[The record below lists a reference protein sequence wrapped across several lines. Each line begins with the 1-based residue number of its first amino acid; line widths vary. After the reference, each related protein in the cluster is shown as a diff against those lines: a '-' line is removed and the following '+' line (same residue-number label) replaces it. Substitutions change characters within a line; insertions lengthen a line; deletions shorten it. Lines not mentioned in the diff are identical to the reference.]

1 VTLTREDPELERPI
15 DGIDDLVGYFRAAEK
30 PREAW
35 LVGTEYEKLGIR
47 EDTFQPLPY
56 AGERGIR
63 VVLEKLAEQHG
74 FTPIAQGELI
84 VGLEQ
89 GPTRITLEPGGAL
102 ELGGSPLAS
111 VHQSC
116 LEFGDHLAVLK
127 EVSAGLGIAWLAL
140 GAHPFARLDEAP
152 RMPSERHDIMREVL
166 ARTGSLGL
174 HMMHLTAGVQ
184 TNLDFSSERDVG
196 RKMRVAALVSPI
208 ATACYANSALSEGR
222 PNGFASFRA
231 EIWRHTD
238 PARCGFPSVIFE
250 AAWLEGNAYRL
261 YTEWALDV
269 PMFFI
274 RRDGRHV
281 RMGGITFRE
290 YLDRRRPEFRPTLA
304 DWSLH
309 LTALFPEVRLKRV
322 IEIRD
327 ADAVPAGLVCSLP
340 ALWKGLL
347 YDEQAMTEA
356 LARVG
361 HWTRTDVER
370 LWAEVARSGLEARTT
385 DGPLA
390 KTAREIVAIAR
401 RGLDRIALRNRSG
414 RSEAVYLDPLQDVV
428 ERGTSPGREV
438 VRRWEGDFGR
448 DPRRLLEYARY

>member
-1 VTLTREDPELERPI
+1 MTLTREDPELERPI
-15 DGIDDLVGYFRAAEK
+15 DGIDDLVAYFRAAEK

-35 LVGTEYEKLGIR
+35 LVGTEYEKLGLL
-47 EDTFQPLPY
+47 EDTLQPLPY
-56 AGERGIR
+56 EGERGLR
-63 VVLEKLAEQHG
+63 VLLEKLSAQHG
-74 FTPIAQGELI
+74 FVPIVQGELI

-89 GPTRITLEPGGAL
+89 GATRITLEPGGAL

-127 EVSAGLGIAWLAL
+127 EVSAGLRIAWLSL

-152 RMPSERHDIMREVL
+152 RMPSERHDIMREIL
-166 ARTGSLGL
+166 RERGRLGL

-184 TNLDFSSERDVG
+184 TNVDFSSERDVG
-196 RKMRVAALVSPI
+196 RKMRLAALASPI
-208 ATACYANSALSEGR
+208 ATACYANSSLSEGK
-222 PNGFASFRA
+222 PTGFASFRA

-238 PARCGFPSVIFE
+238 PARCGFPSVMFDPE
-250 AAWLEGNAYRL
+250 WLDGNAYRL
-261 YTEWALDV
+261 YAEWALDV

-281 RMGGITFRE
+281 RMGGFTFRE
-290 YLDRRRPEFRPTLA
+290 YLERRRPEFRPTLA

-327 ADAVPAGLVCSLP
+327 ADATPAGLVCSLP

-347 YDEQAMTEA
+347 YDDQALAEA
-356 LARVG
+356 LARLG
-361 HWTRTDVER
+361 HWTRDDVER
-370 LWAEVARSGLEARTT
+370 LWADAARLGLETRTP

-390 KTAREIVAIAR
+390 KTAREVVAIAR
-401 RGLDRIALRNRSG
+401 RGLDRIALRSRSG

-428 ERGTSPGREV
+428 ERGTSPGREA
-438 VRRWEGDFGR
+438 VRRFEGDFAR